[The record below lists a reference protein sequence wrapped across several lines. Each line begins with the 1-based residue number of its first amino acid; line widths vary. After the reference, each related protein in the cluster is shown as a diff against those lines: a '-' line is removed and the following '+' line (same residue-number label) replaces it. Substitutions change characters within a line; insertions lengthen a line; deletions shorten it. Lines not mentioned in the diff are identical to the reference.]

1 MSEFDEE
8 TEYLD
13 AIYNVSKGSTKKNS
27 VGPYTKTDIAA
38 QLGAATGIGAGVSL
52 AGRGNRGIKYVKS
65 SQKRL
70 DNMIAGKD
78 PKNFSPATAK
88 SVNNI
93 EGGLKAFRSVSSKAR
108 ATGLGLAGLGAAGM
122 LASDASAYKRN
133 KGKNMKVSKSAYNML
148 PKGFSAARKAKSLE
162 MAPAKFSAKKQAAYD
177 RMGLSTT
184 QGDIADIA
192 GAGVLGAGIGASL
205 PPMYRKRDKM
215 AAARKMNRNKMA
227 PVAKS
232 AFGVEH
238 TDISKGLPSNLKNSI
253 KGADKI
259 AAQRT
264 AATGNREKGKKAG
277 MKALKSDYPSLVNS
291 RVKGKMF
298 STKKNVTANTTVS
311 GAAGRNMYSDKSG
324 LTNYGPTRG
333 RYKGENA
340 KLNGSRQGDY
350 LLTRAGANAEGRRRR
365 NYSPIGA
372 DLKEISNENL
382 ARLKPAA
389 RNRPLRNI

>member
-1 MSEFDEE
+1 VSEFDEE

-27 VGPYTKTDIAA
+27 VGPYTKTDVAA

-65 SQKRL
+65 NQKRL

-78 PKNFSPATAK
+78 PKNFSPATAR
-88 SVNNI
+88 SVDNI
-93 EGGLKAFRSVSSKAR
+93 SGALKAHLAVSSKAR
-108 ATGLGLAGLGAAGM
+108 AAGLGLAGLGAAGM

-148 PKGFSAARKAKSLE
+148 PKGFSAARKAKALE
-162 MAPAKFSAKKQAAYD
+162 MAPVKFSAKKQAAYD

-215 AAARKMNRNKMA
+215 AAARKAKKVSN
-227 PVAKS
+227 VSKS

-238 TDISKGLPSNLKNSI
+238 TVAKAS
-253 KGADKI
+253 GADLARMITSSIPGSRAVPVGGK
-259 AAQRT
+259 AAV
-264 AATGNREKGKKAG
+264 G
-277 MKALKSDYPSLVNS
+277 
-291 RVKGKMF
+291 GKMF
-298 STKKNVTANTTVS
+298 
-311 GAAGRNMYSDKSG
+311 
-324 LTNYGPTRG
+324 PT
-333 RYKGENA
+333 NA
-340 KLNGSRQGDY
+340 KLDRVNLNKNPKTSKASIKAGQNMGRGIASGMSRGY
-350 LLTRAGANAEGRRRR
+350 FGPKGV
-365 NYSPIGA
+365 
-372 DLKEISNENL
+372 
-382 ARLKPAA
+382 
-389 RNRPLRNI
+389 